1 MFRLVLALVAG
12 LVLAGCSGVE
22 VRDPQT
28 TIESARYA
36 HNGPPEV
43 TLVTVIGTKSGAG
56 GHSAL
61 LVNAHERVIYD
72 PAGNY
77 NNGAN
82 RGIVPEYDD
91 ILFGITP
98 PILQSYYNFHARTE
112 WYVVTQRVEVTPEV
126 ADLAYRLSTK
136 QGASASGFCAS
147 NTSAVLRNIP
157 GFESIPSTMSPKKL
171 MEEFA
176 KLPGVQTERV
186 YQND

>member
-1 MFRLVLALVAG
+1 MFRLVLILVAT
-12 LVLAGCSGVE
+12 LTVAGCSGVE

-28 TIESARYA
+28 TIDAKRYVSTEA
-36 HNGPPEV
+36 PELQLITAV
-43 TLVTVIGTKSGAG
+43 RLKSGAG

-77 NNGAN
+77 NNGEN

-91 ILFGITP
+91 MLFGITP
-98 PILQSYYNFHARTE
+98 PVLDSYYEFHTRE
-112 WYVVTQRVEVTPEV
+112 DWYVVIQRIPVSAEV
-126 ADLAYRLSTK
+126 AEIAYRRVVE

-147 NTSAVLRNIP
+147 NTSAVLRGVP
-157 GFESIPSTMSPKKL
+157 GFESLPSTMSPKKL

-176 KLPGVQTERV
+176 KLPGVVTETR
-186 YQND
+186 YEGS